1 MILISGILFN
11 LYGLVNIN
19 LLFLTPYNLLNYGG
33 VQHQINLMNDYI
45 GKTSNIES
53 KIAGPNSK
61 DYDLGRVLNI
71 PFNNSVASITLF
83 PDRKKLLEAI
93 EWSDVVHIHEPFI
106 PLIFW
111 KLPKNKKYIFTH
123 HANLNKLYTFFMS
136 IIYKIIKIKGVSVY
150 VSESAL
156 SNAKTLN
163 NQPILI
169 PNMIEVNKNIEFNN
183 KKKFLFVGRN
193 EKRKNFN
200 YFKLLSK
207 EKSFQDYEFEAI
219 TNENIENFNG
229 VIYLKPNDDE
239 KNIIFK
245 NSSIYFALNT
255 KNESFGITLIE
266 AINSGNIVICSDL
279 AAFKDVLEESGI
291 YYERNSYKSLLN
303 LLTNTLKS
311 DLNFLWEK
319 QYESIQKY
327 DVEKNMENYVL
338 LYLNN

>member
-1 MILISGILFN
+1 
-11 LYGLVNIN
+11 
-19 LLFLTPYNLLNYGG
+19 
-33 VQHQINLMNDYI
+33 MNDYI
-45 GKTSNIES
+45 SKTSNIES

-71 PFNNSVASITLF
+71 PFNNSVASISLF
-83 PDRKKLLEAI
+83 PDRRILLKAI

-156 SNAKTLN
+156 SNAKTLS

-169 PNMIEVNKNIEFNN
+169 PNMIEINKNIEFNN
-183 KKKFLFVGRN
+183 TKKFLFVGRN

-200 YFKLLSK
+200 YFNFLSK

-219 TNENIENFNG
+219 TNENIKNFNG
-229 VIYLKPNDDE
+229 VIYIKPNDEE

-245 NSSIYFALNT
+245 NSSIYLALNT

-266 AINSGNIVICSDL
+266 AINSGNIVISSDL

-291 YYERNSYKSLLN
+291 YYERNSYKSLLS

-311 DLNFLWEK
+311 DLHFLWEK

-327 DVEKNMENYVL
+327 DIEKNMEYYVL
-338 LYLNN
+338 LYSNN

>member
-1 MILISGILFN
+1 
-11 LYGLVNIN
+11 
-19 LLFLTPYNLLNYGG
+19 
-33 VQHQINLMNDYI
+33 MNDYI
-45 GKTSNIES
+45 SKTSNIES

-61 DYDLGRVLNI
+61 DYDLGKVLNI
-71 PFNNSVASITLF
+71 PFNNSVASISLF
-83 PDRKKLLEAI
+83 PDRKLLLKAI

-136 IIYKIIKIKGVSVY
+136 IIYKIVKIKGISVY

-163 NQPILI
+163 KQPILI
-169 PNMIEVNKNIEFNN
+169 PNMIEVNKNMDFNN

-193 EKRKNFN
+193 EKRKNFH
-200 YFKLLSK
+200 YFQLLSK
-207 EKSFQDYEFEAI
+207 ENSFQDYEFEAI

-229 VIYLKPNDDE
+229 VIHLKPNDDE

-245 NSSIYFALNT
+245 NSSIYLALNT

-279 AAFKDVLEESGI
+279 PAFKNVLEESGV

-303 LLTNTLKS
+303 ILTNTLKS
-311 DLNFLWEK
+311 DLDSLWEK
-319 QYESIQKY
+319 QYKSIQKY
-327 DVEKNMENYVL
+327 DVEKNMKNYVL

>member
-1 MILISGILFN
+1 
-11 LYGLVNIN
+11 
-19 LLFLTPYNLLNYGG
+19 
-33 VQHQINLMNDYI
+33 MNDYI
-45 GKTSNIES
+45 SKTSNIES

-61 DYDLGRVLNI
+61 DYDLGKVLNI
-71 PFNNSVASITLF
+71 PFNNSVASISLF
-83 PDRKKLLEAI
+83 PDRKKLLKAI

-136 IIYKIIKIKGVSVY
+136 IIYKIVKIKGISVY

-163 NQPILI
+163 KQPILI
-169 PNMIEVNKNIEFNN
+169 PNMIEINKNIEFNN
-183 KKKFLFVGRN
+183 TKKFLFVGRN

-200 YFKLLSK
+200 YFNFLSK

-219 TNENIENFNG
+219 TNENIKNFNG
-229 VIYLKPNDDE
+229 VIYLKPDDE
-239 KNIIFK
+239 EKNFILK
-245 NSSIYFALNT
+245 NSSIYLALNT

-266 AINSGNIVICSDL
+266 AINSGNIVISSDL

-291 YYERNSYKSLLN
+291 YYERNSYKSLLS

-311 DLNFLWEK
+311 DLHFLWEK

-327 DVEKNMENYVL
+327 DIEKNMENYVL

>member
-1 MILISGILFN
+1 M
-11 LYGLVNIN
+11 NIN

-45 GKTSNIES
+45 SKTLNIES
-53 KIAGPNSK
+53 KIAGPNSN
-61 DYDLGRVLNI
+61 DYDLGRVINI
-71 PFNNSVASITLF
+71 PFNNSVASISLF
-83 PDRKKLLEAI
+83 PDRKKLLKAI

-136 IIYKIIKIKGVSVY
+136 IIYKIIKFKGVSVY
-150 VSESAL
+150 VSEAAL

-163 NQPILI
+163 NKPILI
-169 PNMIEVNKNIEFNN
+169 PNMIEINKNTEFNMT
-183 KKKFLFVGRN
+183 KKILFVGRN

-200 YFKLLSK
+200 YFNLLSK
-207 EKSFQDYEFEAI
+207 EKAFQDYEFEAI
-219 TNENIENFNG
+219 TNENIQNFKG
-229 VIYLKPNDDE
+229 VIYLKPNDYE
-239 KNIIFK
+239 KNIIFQ
-245 NSSIYFALNT
+245 NSSIYLALNT

-279 AAFKDVLEESGI
+279 SAFKNVLEEAGV
-291 YYERNSYKSLLN
+291 YYERNSYESLLS

-311 DLNFLWEK
+311 DLHSLWEK
-319 QYESIQKY
+319 QFQSIQKY
-327 DVEKNMENYVL
+327 DIEKNMQRYVL

>member
-1 MILISGILFN
+1 M
-11 LYGLVNIN
+11 NIN

-45 GKTSNIES
+45 SKTSNIES

-61 DYDLGRVLNI
+61 DYNLGSVLNI
-71 PFNNSVASITLF
+71 PFNNSVASISLF
-83 PDRKKLLEAI
+83 PDRKNLLKAI

-136 IIYKIIKIKGVSVY
+136 IIYKFIKIKGISVY
-150 VSESAL
+150 VSKSAL

-169 PNMIEVNKNIEFNN
+169 PNMIEINKNIEFNN
-183 KKKFLFVGRN
+183 NNKFLFVGRN

-200 YFKLLSK
+200 YFNLLSK

-229 VIYLKPNDDE
+229 VIYLKPNDEE

-245 NSSIYFALNT
+245 NSSIYLALNT

-266 AINSGNIVICSDL
+266 AINSGNIVISSDL

-291 YYERNSYKSLLN
+291 YYERNSYKSLLSI
-303 LLTNTLKS
+303 LTNTLKS
-311 DLNFLWEK
+311 DLHFLWEK

-327 DVEKNMENYVL
+327 DIEKNMKHYVL

>member
-1 MILISGILFN
+1 M
-11 LYGLVNIN
+11 NIN
-19 LLFLTPYNLLNYGG
+19 LLFLTPYNLVNYGG
-33 VQHQINLMNDYI
+33 VQHQIKLMNDYI
-45 GKTSNIES
+45 NKTSNIES

-71 PFNNSVASITLF
+71 PFNNSVASISLF
-83 PDRKKLLEAI
+83 PDRKKLLKAI

-136 IIYKIIKIKGVSVY
+136 IFYKIIKIKGVSVY

-169 PNMIEVNKNIEFNN
+169 PNMIGINRNIEFNN
-183 KKKFLFVGRN
+183 EKKILFVGRN

-200 YFKLLSK
+200 YFNLLSK
-207 EKSFQDYEFEAI
+207 EKLFQDYEFEAV
-219 TNENIENFNG
+219 TNENIKNFDG
-229 VIYLKPNDDE
+229 VIYLKPNDYE
-239 KNIIFK
+239 KNFILK
-245 NSSIYFALNT
+245 NSSIYLALNT
-255 KNESFGITLIE
+255 KSESFGITLIE

-279 AAFKDVLEESGI
+279 AAFKNVLEESGI
-291 YYERNSYKSLLN
+291 YYERNSYKSLVSV
-303 LLTNTLKS
+303 LTNTLKS
-311 DLNFLWEK
+311 DLHFLWEK

-327 DVEKNMENYVL
+327 DIEKNMEHYVL

>member
-1 MILISGILFN
+1 M
-11 LYGLVNIN
+11 NIN

-45 GKTSNIES
+45 NNTSNIKS
-53 KIAGPNSK
+53 KIAGPNSI
-61 DYDLGRVLNI
+61 DYDLGRAINI
-71 PFNNSVASITLF
+71 PFNNSVASISLF
-83 PDRKKLLEAI
+83 PDRKKLLNAI

-123 HANLNKLYTFFMS
+123 HANLNRLYTFFMGF
-136 IIYKIIKIKGVSVY
+136 IYKIIKIKGISVY

-169 PNMIEVNKNIEFNN
+169 PNMIEINKNIKFNN
-183 KKKFLFVGRN
+183 NKKFLFVGRN
-193 EKRKNFN
+193 EKRKNFK
-200 YFKLLSK
+200 YFNLLSK
-207 EKSFQDYEFEAI
+207 EKSLQDYEFEAI
-219 TNENIENFNG
+219 TNENIANFNG

-239 KNIIFK
+239 KKTIFQ
-245 NSSIYFALNT
+245 NSSIYLALNT

-266 AINSGNIVICSDL
+266 AINSGNVVISSDL
-279 AAFKDVLEESGI
+279 LAFKNVLDESGI
-291 YYERNSYKSLLN
+291 YYERNSYESLLN
-303 LLTNTLKS
+303 LLTNTLKN
-311 DLNFLWEK
+311 DLHSIWEK

-327 DVEKNMENYVL
+327 DIDLNMEHYIL

>member
-1 MILISGILFN
+1 M
-11 LYGLVNIN
+11 NIN

-45 GKTSNIES
+45 SKISNIES

-71 PFNNSVASITLF
+71 PFNNSVASVTLF
-83 PDRKKLLEAI
+83 PDRKKLLKAI

-123 HANLNKLYTFFMS
+123 HANLNKLYTFLMN
-136 IIYKIIKIKGVSVY
+136 IVYKIIKIKGISVY

-169 PNMIEVNKNIEFNN
+169 PNMIEVNKNIDFNN

-200 YFKLLSK
+200 YFQLLSK
-207 EKSFQDYEFEAI
+207 ENSFQEYEFEAI

-229 VIYLKPNDDE
+229 VIHLKPTDDE

-245 NSSIYFALNT
+245 NSSIYLALNT

-279 AAFKDVLEESGI
+279 PAFKNVLEESGV
-291 YYERNSYKSLLN
+291 YYERNSYKSLLYQ
-303 LLTNTLKS
+303 LTNTLKN
-311 DLNFLWEK
+311 DLDSLWEK
-319 QYESIQKY
+319 QYKSIQKY
-327 DVEKNMENYVL
+327 DVEKNMKNYVL

>member
-1 MILISGILFN
+1 M
-11 LYGLVNIN
+11 NIN

-33 VQHQINLMNDYI
+33 VQHQINLMNAYVNN
-45 GKTSNIES
+45 TSNIES
-53 KIAGPNSK
+53 KIAGPNSI
-61 DYDLGRVLNI
+61 DYDLGRAINI
-71 PFNNSVASITLF
+71 PFNNSVASISLF
-83 PDRKKLLEAI
+83 PDRKKLLNAI

-123 HANLNKLYTFFMS
+123 HANLNRLYTFFMGF
-136 IIYKIIKIKGVSVY
+136 IYKIIKIKGISVY

-169 PNMIEVNKNIEFNN
+169 PNMIEINKNIKFNN
-183 KKKFLFVGRN
+183 NKKFLFVGRN
-193 EKRKNFN
+193 EKRKNFK
-200 YFKLLSK
+200 YFNLLSK
-207 EKSFQDYEFEAI
+207 EKSLQDYEFEAI
-219 TNENIENFNG
+219 TNENIANFNG

-239 KNIIFK
+239 KKTIFQ
-245 NSSIYFALNT
+245 NSSIYLALNT

-266 AINSGNIVICSDL
+266 AINSGNVVISSDL
-279 AAFKDVLEESGI
+279 LAFKNVLDESGI
-291 YYERNSYKSLLN
+291 YYERNSYESLLN
-303 LLTNTLKS
+303 LLTNTLKN
-311 DLNFLWEK
+311 DLHSIWEK

-327 DVEKNMENYVL
+327 DIDLNMEHYIL

>member
-1 MILISGILFN
+1 M
-11 LYGLVNIN
+11 NIN

-33 VQHQINLMNDYI
+33 VQHQIDLMNDYI
-45 GKTSNIES
+45 SKTSNIES

-71 PFNNSVASITLF
+71 PFNNSVASISLF
-83 PDRKKLLEAI
+83 PDRKKLLKAI

-156 SNAKTLN
+156 SNAKTLS

-169 PNMIEVNKNIEFNN
+169 PNMIEINKNIEFND

-193 EKRKNFN
+193 EKRKNFH
-200 YFKLLSK
+200 YFNLLSK

-219 TNENIENFNG
+219 TNESIENFDG
-229 VIYLKPNDDE
+229 VIYLKPNNDE
-239 KNIIFK
+239 KNFIFK
-245 NSSIYFALNT
+245 NSSIYLALNT

-279 AAFKDVLEESGI
+279 AAFKNVLEESGI
-291 YYERNSYKSLLN
+291 YYERDSYESLLS

-311 DLNFLWEK
+311 DLHYLWEK

-327 DVEKNMENYVL
+327 DIEKNMEDYVL

>member
-1 MILISGILFN
+1 M
-11 LYGLVNIN
+11 NIN

-71 PFNNSVASITLF
+71 PFNNSVASISLF
-83 PDRKKLLEAI
+83 PDRKILLKAI

>member
-1 MILISGILFN
+1 
-11 LYGLVNIN
+11 
-19 LLFLTPYNLLNYGG
+19 
-33 VQHQINLMNDYI
+33 MNDYI
-45 GKTSNIES
+45 SKTSNIES

-71 PFNNSVASITLF
+71 PFNNSVASISLF
-83 PDRKKLLEAI
+83 PDRKKLLKAI

-156 SNAKTLN
+156 SNAKTLS

-169 PNMIEVNKNIEFNN
+169 PNMIEINKNIEFNDQ
-183 KKKFLFVGRN
+183 KKILFVGRN

-200 YFKLLSK
+200 YFNLLSK

-219 TNENIENFNG
+219 TNENIENFSG
-229 VIYLKPNDDE
+229 VIYLKPNNDE
-239 KNIIFK
+239 KNFIFK
-245 NSSIYFALNT
+245 NSSIYLALNT

-279 AAFKDVLEESGI
+279 VAFKDVLEESGI
-291 YYERNSYKSLLN
+291 YYERDSYESLLS

-311 DLNFLWEK
+311 DLHFLWEK

-327 DVEKNMENYVL
+327 DIEKNMEDYVL

>member
-1 MILISGILFN
+1 M
-11 LYGLVNIN
+11 
-19 LLFLTPYNLLNYGG
+19 
-33 VQHQINLMNDYI
+33 QHQINLMNDYI
-45 GKTSNIES
+45 SKTSNIES
-53 KIAGPNSK
+53 KIAGPNSN
-61 DYDLGRVLNI
+61 DYDLGRVINI

-83 PDRKKLLEAI
+83 PDRKKLLKAI

-156 SNAKTLN
+156 SNAKTLS

-169 PNMIEVNKNIEFNN
+169 PNMIEINKNIQFNN
-183 KKKFLFVGRN
+183 KKKLLFVGRN
-193 EKRKNFN
+193 EKRKNFK
-200 YFKLLSK
+200 YFNLLSK
-207 EKSFQDYEFEAI
+207 EKVFQDYEFEAI
-219 TNENIENFNG
+219 TNENIKNFNG
-229 VIYLKPNDDE
+229 VIYLKPNDEE
-239 KNIIFK
+239 KNVIFK
-245 NSSIYFALNT
+245 NSSIYLALNT

-279 AAFKDVLEESGI
+279 AAFKNVLEESGI
-291 YYERNSYKSLLN
+291 YYERNSYESLLS

-311 DLNFLWEK
+311 DLNIIWEK

-327 DVEKNMENYVL
+327 DIEKNMEYYGL
-338 LYLNN
+338 LYSNN

>member
-1 MILISGILFN
+1 
-11 LYGLVNIN
+11 
-19 LLFLTPYNLLNYGG
+19 
-33 VQHQINLMNDYI
+33 MNDYI
-45 GKTSNIES
+45 SKTSNIES

-71 PFNNSVASITLF
+71 PFNNSVASISLF
-83 PDRKKLLEAI
+83 PDRRILLKAI

-123 HANLNKLYTFFMS
+123 HANLNKIYTFFMS
-136 IIYKIIKIKGVSVY
+136 IIYKIVKFKGISVY

-163 NQPILI
+163 KQPILI
-169 PNMIEVNKNIEFNN
+169 PNMIEINKNIKFNN
-183 KKKFLFVGRN
+183 TKKFLFVGRN

-200 YFKLLSK
+200 YFNYLSK

-219 TNENIENFNG
+219 TNENIKNFNG
-229 VIYLKPNDDE
+229 VIYLKPNDEE

-245 NSSIYFALNT
+245 NSSIYLALNT

-266 AINSGNIVICSDL
+266 AINSGNIVISSDL
-279 AAFKDVLEESGI
+279 DAFKDVLEESGI

-311 DLNFLWEK
+311 DLHIIWEK

-327 DVEKNMENYVL
+327 DIEKNMEYYVL
-338 LYLNN
+338 LYSNN

>member
-1 MILISGILFN
+1 M
-11 LYGLVNIN
+11 NIN

-33 VQHQINLMNDYI
+33 VQHQINLMNEYI
-45 GKTSNIES
+45 SKTSNIES

-61 DYDLGRVLNI
+61 DYNLGRVLNI
-71 PFNNSVASITLF
+71 PFNNSVASISLF
-83 PDRKKLLEAI
+83 PDRKILLKAI

-136 IIYKIIKIKGVSVY
+136 IIYKIVKIKGVSVY

-169 PNMIEVNKNIEFNN
+169 PNMIEINKNIEFNN

-200 YFKLLSK
+200 FFYLLSK

-219 TNENIENFNG
+219 TNENNKNFNG

-245 NSSIYFALNT
+245 NSSIYLALNT

-266 AINSGNIVICSDL
+266 AINSGNIVISSNL
-279 AAFKDVLEESGI
+279 TAFKDVLEESGI
-291 YYERNSYKSLLN
+291 YYERNSYNSLLS
-303 LLTNTLKS
+303 LLTNTFKS
-311 DLNFLWEK
+311 DLHFLWEK
-319 QYESIQKY
+319 QYKSIQKY
-327 DVEKNMENYVL
+327 DIEKNMERYVL

>member
-1 MILISGILFN
+1 
-11 LYGLVNIN
+11 
-19 LLFLTPYNLLNYGG
+19 
-33 VQHQINLMNDYI
+33 
-45 GKTSNIES
+45 
-53 KIAGPNSK
+53 
-61 DYDLGRVLNI
+61 
-71 PFNNSVASITLF
+71 
-83 PDRKKLLEAI
+83 
-93 EWSDVVHIHEPFI
+93 
-106 PLIFW
+106 
-111 KLPKNKKYIFTH
+111 
-123 HANLNKLYTFFMS
+123 MS

-169 PNMIEVNKNIEFNN
+169 PNMIEINKNIEFNN

-279 AAFKDVLEESGI
+279 AAFKNVLEESGI

>member
-1 MILISGILFN
+1 
-11 LYGLVNIN
+11 
-19 LLFLTPYNLLNYGG
+19 
-33 VQHQINLMNDYI
+33 MNDYI
-45 GKTSNIES
+45 SKTSNIES

-71 PFNNSVASITLF
+71 PFNNSVASISLF
-83 PDRKKLLEAI
+83 PDRKKLLKAI

-123 HANLNKLYTFFMS
+123 HANLNKIYTFLMS
-136 IIYKIIKIKGVSVY
+136 IIYKIIKIKGISVY

-163 NQPILI
+163 NQPIMI
-169 PNMIEVNKNIEFNN
+169 PNMIEVNKNIDFNN
-183 KKKFLFVGRN
+183 RKKFLFVGRN
-193 EKRKNFN
+193 EKRKNFK

-207 EKSFQDYEFEAI
+207 ENSFQDYEFEAI

-229 VIYLKPNDDE
+229 VIHLKPKDNE

-245 NSSIYFALNT
+245 NSSIYLALNT

-279 AAFKDVLEESGI
+279 PAFKNVLEESGI
-291 YYERNSYKSLLN
+291 YYERNSYKSLLS

-311 DLNFLWEK
+311 DLNFLWKK
-319 QYESIQKY
+319 QYKAIQKY

-338 LYLNN
+338 LYLDN

>member
-1 MILISGILFN
+1 M
-11 LYGLVNIN
+11 NIN

-229 VIYLKPNDDE
+229 VIYLKPNDDK

>member
-1 MILISGILFN
+1 M
-11 LYGLVNIN
+11 NIN

-45 GKTSNIES
+45 SNISNIES

-83 PDRKKLLEAI
+83 PDRKKLLKAI

-123 HANLNKLYTFFMS
+123 HANLNKLYTFLMS
-136 IIYKIIKIKGVSVY
+136 IVYKIIKIKGISVY

-163 NQPILI
+163 KQPILI
-169 PNMIEVNKNIEFNN
+169 PNMIEVNKNMNFNN
-183 KKKFLFVGRN
+183 KRKFLFVGRN
-193 EKRKNFN
+193 EKRKNFH
-200 YFKLLSK
+200 YFQLLSK
-207 EKSFQDYEFEAI
+207 ENSFQDYEFEAI

-229 VIYLKPNDDE
+229 VIHLKPNDDE

-245 NSSIYFALNT
+245 NSSIYLALNT

-279 AAFKDVLEESGI
+279 PAFKNVLEESGV

-311 DLNFLWEK
+311 DLDSLWEK
-319 QYESIQKY
+319 QYKSIQKY
-327 DVEKNMENYVL
+327 DVEKNMKNYVL

>member
-1 MILISGILFN
+1 M
-11 LYGLVNIN
+11 NIN
-19 LLFLTPYNLLNYGG
+19 LLFLTPYNLVNYGG

-45 GKTSNIES
+45 SKTSNIES

-71 PFNNSVASITLF
+71 PFNNSVASISLF
-83 PDRKKLLEAI
+83 PDRKKLLKAI

-136 IIYKIIKIKGVSVY
+136 IIYKIVKIKGVSVY

-169 PNMIEVNKNIEFNN
+169 PNMIEINRNIEFNN
-183 KKKFLFVGRN
+183 EKKILFVGRN

-200 YFKLLSK
+200 YFNLLSK
-207 EKSFQDYEFEAI
+207 EKLFQDYEFEAV
-219 TNENIENFNG
+219 TNENIENFDG
-229 VIYLKPNDDE
+229 VIYLKPNDEE
-239 KNIIFK
+239 KKIIFK
-245 NSSIYFALNT
+245 NSSIYLALNT

-279 AAFKDVLEESGI
+279 AAFKNVLEESGI
-291 YYERNSYKSLLN
+291 YYERNSYKSLLSV
-303 LLTNTLKS
+303 LTNTLKS
-311 DLNFLWEK
+311 DLHFLWEK

-327 DVEKNMENYVL
+327 DIEKNMEHYVL

>member
-1 MILISGILFN
+1 
-11 LYGLVNIN
+11 VNIN

-45 GKTSNIES
+45 SKISNIES

-71 PFNNSVASITLF
+71 RFNNSIASITLF
-83 PDRKKLLEAI
+83 PDRKKLLKAI

-123 HANLNKLYTFFMS
+123 HANLNKLYTFLMS
-136 IIYKIIKIKGVSVY
+136 IVYKIIKIKGISVY

-169 PNMIEVNKNIEFNN
+169 PNMIEVNKNIDFNN

-200 YFKLLSK
+200 YFQLLSK
-207 EKSFQDYEFEAI
+207 ENSFQDYEFEAI

-229 VIYLKPNDDE
+229 VIHLKPNDDE

-245 NSSIYFALNT
+245 NSSIYLALNT

-279 AAFKDVLEESGI
+279 PAFKNVLEESGV

-311 DLNFLWEK
+311 DLDSLWEK
-319 QYESIQKY
+319 QYKSIQKY
-327 DVEKNMENYVL
+327 DVEKNMKNYVL

>member
-1 MILISGILFN
+1 M
-11 LYGLVNIN
+11 NIN

-229 VIYLKPNDDE
+229 VIYIKPNDDE

-245 NSSIYFALNT
+245 NSSIYLALNT

-279 AAFKDVLEESGI
+279 PAFKNVLKESGV
-291 YYERNSYKSLLN
+291 YYDRNSYKSLLN

-311 DLNFLWEK
+311 DLHSLWEK
-319 QYESIQKY
+319 QYKSIQKY
-327 DVEKNMENYVL
+327 DVEKNMNNYVL

>member
-1 MILISGILFN
+1 M
-11 LYGLVNIN
+11 NIN
-19 LLFLTPYNLLNYGG
+19 LLFLTPYNLVNYGG

-45 GKTSNIES
+45 SKTSNIES

-71 PFNNSVASITLF
+71 PFNNSIASISLF
-83 PDRKKLLEAI
+83 PDRKKLLKAI

-163 NQPILI
+163 NEPILI
-169 PNMIEVNKNIEFNN
+169 PNMIEINRNIEFNN
-183 KKKFLFVGRN
+183 EKKILFVGRN

-200 YFKLLSK
+200 YFNLLSK
-207 EKSFQDYEFEAI
+207 EKLFQDYEFEAV
-219 TNENIENFNG
+219 TNENIENYDG
-229 VIYLKPNDDE
+229 VIYLKPNDYE
-239 KNIIFK
+239 KNFILK
-245 NSSIYFALNT
+245 NSSIYLALNT

-279 AAFKDVLEESGI
+279 AAFKNVLEESGI
-291 YYERNSYKSLLN
+291 YYERNSYKSLLSV
-303 LLTNTLKS
+303 LTNTLKS
-311 DLNFLWEK
+311 DLHSLWEK

-327 DVEKNMENYVL
+327 DIEKNMEHYVL

>member
-1 MILISGILFN
+1 M
-11 LYGLVNIN
+11 NIN

-45 GKTSNIES
+45 NNISNIES
-53 KIAGPNSK
+53 KIAGPNSN
-61 DYDLGRVLNI
+61 DYDLGRAINI
-71 PFNNSVASITLF
+71 PFNNSVASISLF
-83 PDRKKLLEAI
+83 PDRKKLLNAI

-123 HANLNKLYTFFMS
+123 HANLNRLYTFFMGF
-136 IIYKIIKIKGVSVY
+136 IYKIIKIKGISVY

-169 PNMIEVNKNIEFNN
+169 PNMIEINKNIKFNN
-183 KKKFLFVGRN
+183 NKKFLFVGRN
-193 EKRKNFN
+193 EKRKNFK
-200 YFKLLSK
+200 YFNLLSK
-207 EKSFQDYEFEAI
+207 EKSLQDYEFEAI
-219 TNENIENFNG
+219 TNENIANFNG

-239 KNIIFK
+239 KKTIFQ
-245 NSSIYFALNT
+245 NSSIYLALNT

-266 AINSGNIVICSDL
+266 AINSGNVVISSDL
-279 AAFKDVLEESGI
+279 LAFKNVLDESGI
-291 YYERNSYKSLLN
+291 YYERNSYESLLN
-303 LLTNTLKS
+303 LLTNTLKN
-311 DLNFLWEK
+311 DLHSIWEK

-327 DVEKNMENYVL
+327 DIDLNMEHYIL

>member
-1 MILISGILFN
+1 M
-11 LYGLVNIN
+11 NIN

-279 AAFKDVLEESGI
+279 AAFKNVLEESGI

>member
-1 MILISGILFN
+1 
-11 LYGLVNIN
+11 
-19 LLFLTPYNLLNYGG
+19 
-33 VQHQINLMNDYI
+33 MNDYI
-45 GKTSNIES
+45 SKTSNIES
-53 KIAGPNSK
+53 KIAGPNSN
-61 DYDLGRVLNI
+61 DYDLGRVINI
-71 PFNNSVASITLF
+71 PFNNSVASIALF
-83 PDRKKLLEAI
+83 PDRKKLIKAI

-169 PNMIEVNKNIEFNN
+169 PNMIEINKNIEFNN
-183 KKKFLFVGRN
+183 KKKLLFVGRN

-200 YFKLLSK
+200 YFNLLSK
-207 EKSFQDYEFEAI
+207 EEAFQDYEFEAI
-219 TNENIENFNG
+219 TNEDIGNFNG
-229 VIYLKPNDDE
+229 SIYLKPNDEE

-245 NSSIYFALNT
+245 NSSIYLALNT

-266 AINSGNIVICSDL
+266 AINSGNIVISSDL
-279 AAFKDVLEESGI
+279 DAFKDVLEESGI

-311 DLNFLWEK
+311 DLHIIWKK

-327 DVEKNMENYVL
+327 DIEKNMEYYVL
-338 LYLNN
+338 LYSNN